1 MKTRRRKRGAFNLA
15 AIRRGEIER
24 HARCIAAADTD
35 DFWRW
40 LSAWVWHNDKNVH
53 DPVGALQLAA
63 ERMGG
68 ALTEAETILERADEM
83 HQQRNADRL
92 ARFLRIT
99 YAQRQWLGITTIGS
113 TDVSRRARALLR
125 KHRDRRRKER
135 KRRERGIR
143 PLAQA
148 LSRTKPW
155 AAEGVSRRTW
165 YRKRGTTASAA
176 IPPLESGG
184 TNGTTASAAIFLSA
198 DDALASP
205 ERKKGAFR
213 GGACGEGH
221 GEHSSTH
228 SALRE
233 ESVSVD
239 DPGCGWLRSRF
250 VGVRWPRPGH
260 EAACGRFQCAVCE
273 PAHHKQ
279 EAAE

>member
-24 HARCIAAADTD
+24 HARCVAAADTE

-68 ALTEAETILERADEM
+68 TQAEAETTLERADEM
-83 HQQRNADRL
+83 HQQRNADGL
-92 ARFLRIT
+92 ARFLGIT
-99 YAQRQWLGITTIGS
+99 YAQRQRLGITTIGS
-113 TDVSRRARALLR
+113 TDVSQRARALLR

-155 AAEGVSRRTW
+155 AAEGLSRRTW
-165 YRKRGTTASAA
+165 YRKRATTTGPA
-176 IPPLESGG
+176 IPPLESGSG
-184 TNGTTASAAIFLSA
+184 NGTTASAAIFLSA
-198 DDALASP
+198 EDKVVPP
-205 ERKKGAFR
+205 ERKQAGLPSGSLTKEHGTTPSRGPPVQAPSAAAPC
-213 GGACGEGH
+213 GGA
-221 GEHSSTH
+221 
-228 SALRE
+228 
-233 ESVSVD
+233 
-239 DPGCGWLRSRF
+239 
-250 VGVRWPRPGH
+250 
-260 EAACGRFQCAVCE
+260 
-273 PAHHKQ
+273 PAP
-279 EAAE
+279 

>member
-1 MKTRRRKRGAFNLA
+1 MKTRRRRRGAFNLA

-68 ALTEAETILERADEM
+68 ALTEAEAATILERADEM

-198 DDALASP
+198 EDKVVPP
-205 ERKKGAFR
+205 ERKQAGLPSGSLTKEHGTTPSPTAVVLEGGPPVQVPSPAAPDFSR
-213 GGACGEGH
+213 GG
-221 GEHSSTH
+221 T
-228 SALRE
+228 
-233 ESVSVD
+233 
-239 DPGCGWLRSRF
+239 
-250 VGVRWPRPGH
+250 
-260 EAACGRFQCAVCE
+260 
-273 PAHHKQ
+273 PAR
-279 EAAE
+279 